1 MSEPRRS
8 WRESGLASFLLIWL
22 GRTVSLLGSAFTSF
36 SIGIWV
42 YQDTGSVTRFTA
54 TALCAVIP
62 PIVLSPFLGPILDR
76 WDRRWAMIAGDA
88 GSALATLVLCGLFW
102 TDQVRF
108 WHLCVLLA
116 AIGAFCSVQ
125 FPAFS
130 ASITLLV
137 PKEQLGRANGLVQ
150 FGSSLAT
157 LVAPLASGALVQT
170 IHIKGIVVID
180 FFSCCAAAATLLAVR
195 IPKPPPGL
203 AERAAPR
210 RSLLADS
217 AFGWSFIRSRPGLLS
232 MLVLFF
238 GFNLTNTMVESLITP
253 LLLSFAS
260 PAVLGTVVSGAGIGM
275 VLGGLLVMVWGGPRR
290 RMPAI
295 LGFLALQGGMLAV
308 GGMRPNAFLIGLA
321 AFVYLFCTPII
332 SSSSHVIWQS
342 KVPPDIQGRV
352 FAIRQMIATSALP
365 LSYLLVGPLADY
377 VFEPLMAA
385 HGPLAA
391 SLGHFLGVGRGRGI
405 GLFLVVLG
413 GVMLLVSIVGFQH
426 SALRDVERDLP
437 DAVPNPT

>member
-1 MSEPRRS
+1 MSETPSS

-22 GRTVSLLGSAFTSF
+22 GRTISLLGSAFTSF

-42 YQDTGSVTRFTA
+42 YQDTGSVTRFTS

-62 PIVLSPFLGPILDR
+62 PIVLSPFLGSILDR
-76 WDRRWAMIAGDA
+76 WDRRWAMIVGDA
-88 GSALATLVLCGLFW
+88 GSALATLILGVLFW
-102 TDQVRF
+102 TDQVQF

-116 AIGAFCSVQ
+116 AIGAFSSVQ

-137 PKEQLGRANGLVQ
+137 PKDQLGRANGLVQ

-157 LVAPLASGALVQT
+157 LVAPLASGSLVQI
-170 IHIKGIVVID
+170 IHIKGIMVID
-180 FFSCCAAAATLLAVR
+180 FFSCCAAVATLLVVR
-195 IPKPPPGL
+195 IPRPSPGL
-203 AERAAPR
+203 AGKAAPR
-210 RSLLADS
+210 GSFLADA

-238 GFNLTNTMVESLITP
+238 GFNLSNTMVESLITP
-253 LLLSFAS
+253 LVLSFVS
-260 PAVLGTVVSGAGIGM
+260 SAVLGTVVSGAGIGM
-275 VLGGLLVMVWGGPRR
+275 VLGGLLVLVWGGPRR

-295 LGFLALQGGMLAV
+295 LAFLALQGGMLVV
-308 GGMRPNAFLIGLA
+308 GGLRPNALLIGLA

-352 FAIRQMIATSALP
+352 FAMRQMVATSALP
-365 LSYLLVGPLADY
+365 LSYLLVGPLSDY
-377 VFEPLMAA
+377 FFEPLMAV

-391 SLGHFLGVGRGRGI
+391 SVGSLLGTGTGRGI

-413 GVMLLVSIVGFQH
+413 GIMILVSLIACQH
-426 SALRDVERDLP
+426 SALRDVERELP
-437 DAVPNPT
+437 DAIPNPI

>member
-1 MSEPRRS
+1 MSEKPRS

-62 PIVLSPFLGPILDR
+62 PIVISPFLGPVLDR
-76 WDRRWAMIAGDA
+76 WDRRWAMFAGDI
-88 GSALATLVLCGLFW
+88 GSALATLVLVGLFW
-102 TDQVRF
+102 TDQARL

-116 AIGAFCSVQ
+116 AIGAFSSVQ

-137 PKEQLGRANGLVQ
+137 PREQLGRANGLVQ
-150 FGSSLAT
+150 FGYSLAT
-157 LVAPLASGALVQT
+157 LVAPLASGALVQA

-180 FFSCCAAAATLLAVR
+180 FFSCCVAAATLLAVR

-203 AERAAPR
+203 AERTAPR
-210 RSLLADS
+210 RSFLADA

-253 LLLSFAS
+253 LVLSFAS
-260 PAVLGTVVSGAGIGM
+260 PAVLGTVVSGAGTGM
-275 VLGGLLVMVWGGPRR
+275 VLGGLLVMAWGGPRR

-295 LGFLALQGGMLAV
+295 LGFLALQGVMLAV
-308 GGMRPNAFLIGLA
+308 GGFRPHAVQIGLA
-321 AFVYLFCTPII
+321 AFVYLFCTPVI

-352 FAIRQMIATSALP
+352 FAIRQMIASSALP
-365 LSYLLVGPLADY
+365 LSYLLVGPLSDY
-377 VFEPLMAA
+377 CFEPLMAVN
-385 HGPLAA
+385 GPLAA
-391 SLGHFLGVGRGRGI
+391 SAGRLLGTGAGRGI

-413 GVMLLVSIVGFQH
+413 GVMLLVSLLAWQH
-426 SALRDVERDLP
+426 SALRDVERELP